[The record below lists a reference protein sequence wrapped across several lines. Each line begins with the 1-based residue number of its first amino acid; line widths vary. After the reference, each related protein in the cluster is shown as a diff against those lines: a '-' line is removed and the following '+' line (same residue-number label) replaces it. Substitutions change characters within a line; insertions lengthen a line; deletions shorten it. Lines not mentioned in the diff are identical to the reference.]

1 MNKSSELEKIVNR
14 NNGYLISSEAINE
27 GISKQQLYSYIKET
41 NMEKV
46 AHGIYVSEDTWV
58 DPVYLIHLRNSN
70 TVFSHETALF
80 LHGLMEREPS
90 QITVTVKFGY
100 NASHLVNNGIR
111 VITAVDNYF
120 SIGRNKTK
128 TNFGNTVDVY
138 DMERTI
144 CDIIR
149 NKKDMDPQV
158 YQTAIQEYMKSS
170 EKKLPV
176 LMRYASIFRI
186 DNIVQTY
193 TEVML

>member
-1 MNKSSELEKIVNR
+1 LNKSSELKNIVNR
-14 NNGYLISSEAINE
+14 KNGYLISSEVINE

-58 DPVYLIHLRNSN
+58 DQLYLIHLRNSN
-70 TVFSHETALF
+70 AVFSHETALF

-90 QITVTVKFGY
+90 QITLTVKFGY

-111 VITAVDNYF
+111 VVTAVDNYF
-120 SIGRNKTK
+120 DIGRSVAK
-128 TNFGNTVDVY
+128 TNFGNTVTVY
-138 DMERTI
+138 DMERTV

-149 NKKDMDPQV
+149 SRKDMDPQV
-158 YQTAIQEYMKSS
+158 YQTAIKEYMNSS
-170 EKKLPV
+170 GKKLPV
-176 LMRYASIFRI
+176 LMRYASFFRI
-186 DNIVQTY
+186 ENIVQTY